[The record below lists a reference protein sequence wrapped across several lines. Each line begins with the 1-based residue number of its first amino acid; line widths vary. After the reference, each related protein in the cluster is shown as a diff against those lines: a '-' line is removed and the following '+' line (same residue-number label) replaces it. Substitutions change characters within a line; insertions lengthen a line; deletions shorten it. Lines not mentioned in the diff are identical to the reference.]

1 VYNIGCTIKTK
12 STKTKMPT
20 ILPVYKSIKT
30 LKSVYY
36 SNSIFGYGF
45 SSLNLKESTNLLL
58 SLENMEQKFQC
69 KRESSMLHQIKQ
81 KQNRRNKNLNST
93 S

>member
-1 VYNIGCTIKTK
+1 
-12 STKTKMPT
+12 MPT

-30 LKSVYY
+30 LKSVYF

-45 SSLNLKESTNLLL
+45 SSLNLKEGINLLL
-58 SLENMEQKFQC
+58 SLEQMEEKFRC
-69 KRESSMLHQIKQ
+69 KRETFFSQQQIVPTK
-81 KQNRRNKNLNST
+81 NRKNKNLKLT

>member
-1 VYNIGCTIKTK
+1 
-12 STKTKMPT
+12 MPT

-30 LKSVYY
+30 LKSVFY

-45 SSLNLKESTNLLL
+45 STLNLKEGVNLLL
-58 SLENMEQKFQC
+58 SLENMEQKFRC
-69 KRESSMLHQIKQ
+69 KRETFLSQQNTPKRKQ
-81 KQNRRNKNLNST
+81 SKKNKNLNLT